1 MASFRYKYNK
11 KQNTDRKICIKI
23 HPSKHLALSLPSK
36 LPPLL
41 ETAVKRTDFGFEI
54 QTHSRISSD
63 PNSSCQSKRILEKSR
78 PRAEKEF
85 SKFSETKSWK
95 CSRLKI
101 RADVAS
107 RETTVGRNVT
117 LCRNK
122 TSLKTEAKN
131 RLSFGKAHQK

>member
-1 MASFRYKYNK
+1 MHLN
-11 KQNTDRKICIKI
+11 N
-23 HPSKHLALSLPSK
+23 HLACL
-36 LPPLL
+36 LPPPIQIASSSRDSR
-41 ETAVKRTDFGFEI
+41 EKDGFGFEI
-54 QTHSRISSD
+54 QTRSRISSD

-117 LCRNK
+117 FCRNK